1 LPDHTPILALD
12 GTVTAGHAAA
22 GRCHVCHKIDH
33 IGTDFGPEL
42 TEIGKTQS
50 RDVIARAIVQPSAG
64 IAHGFEGHQL
74 TMKNKKK
81 IQGIILSRNPQSMLI
96 RVFGGATVAVN
107 PDEVKRIEKMDTSLM
122 LTAANMGLSAQ
133 DVRNIAEYLKTVG
146 TRQETA
152 QADDH

>member
-1 LPDHTPILALD
+1 
-12 GTVTAGHAAA
+12 
-22 GRCHVCHKIDH
+22 
-33 IGTDFGPEL
+33 
-42 TEIGKTQS
+42 
-50 RDVIARAIVQPSAG
+50 
-64 IAHGFEGHQL
+64 
-74 TMKNKKK
+74 
-81 IQGIILSRNPQSMLI
+81 MLI